1 MNQKIEQ
8 LKKIKN
14 QIGGKG
20 TMRRVK
26 KKRTLKKKNTS
37 YF

>member
-26 KKRTLKKKNTS
+26 KEN
-37 YF
+37 F